1 MFWALIAIGFTSSSI
16 LAYWWV
22 LRRKLQPSGAPQRES
37 QRTLEDEEHE
47 DGVDEEEA
55 KENEEIKEE
64 EGKEEVSRSTMVVED
79 VNENDEEEEGDEEE
93 EDEAIR
99 AAFEQ
104 AMSQAKKLMT
114 GSKYSRAAE
123 KYSEAIALLSSNASL
138 GGSKDLLA
146 LYNNRSAMF
155 EKSEVFQKALED
167 ILIVLTLDPLHIKA
181 RLRRAR
187 ILEAQVEYISSSYKS
202 SSFLFMVF

>member
-37 QRTLEDEEHE
+37 QRTLEDDEHE

-79 VNENDEEEEGDEEE
+79 VNENDEEEEEE

-123 KYSEAIALLSSNASL
+123 KYSEAIALLSSNAFL
-138 GGSKDLLA
+138 GGSKELLA